1 MYNTFHNICKEFG
14 FYIKLPNDLPDD
26 FETFKNMLDE
36 EHVEEHMETTD
47 CFRVYVDNVTSIM
60 EEKEVTLNYGSEEA
74 FGSWT
79 ELLEWFC
86 AEYARIADSGFM
98 ETNIYSTPTPA
109 PDDDM
114 IGEVLDEMEI
124 DDTVIDEM
132 EMEMDVTVLGAM
144 ASMNLDEVRRQ
155 LLFGNEEEED

>member
-14 FYIKLPNDLPDD
+14 FYIKLPNDLPDLPDD
-26 FETFKNMLDE
+26 FETFKNMLD
-36 EHVEEHMETTD
+36 EEHMETTD
-47 CFRVYVDNVTSIM
+47 CFRVYVDNVTNIM
-60 EEKEVTLNYGSEEA
+60 EETEVTLNYGGEEA

-114 IGEVLDEMEI
+114 IGEVLDEME
-124 DDTVIDEM
+124 
-132 EMEMDVTVLGAM
+132 MEMDVTVLGAM